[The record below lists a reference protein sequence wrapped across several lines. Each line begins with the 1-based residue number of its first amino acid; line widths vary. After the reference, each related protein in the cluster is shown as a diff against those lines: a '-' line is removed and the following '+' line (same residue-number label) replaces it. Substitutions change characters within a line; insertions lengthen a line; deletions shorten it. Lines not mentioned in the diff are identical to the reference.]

1 MGEYVETP
9 RLRTWYDSAGSG
21 EPLVL
26 LHGGMVTNESW
37 SEQLPVF
44 SEHFQVFAPE
54 RRAHG
59 HTADVDGPLT
69 YDDMAVDTIAFLEAV
84 VKQPAHLVGWS
95 DGGIV
100 GLLVTI
106 ARPDIVRKL
115 VIISANFRPA
125 AESGLAEA
133 QPPRSIDPDDASLA
147 MFRSMHAASSPD
159 GPEHWPV
166 FIEKYFAMLRSPQP
180 DVPPTEL
187 AEVSVPVLVVTADD
201 DIVRLEH
208 TLELYRAIPNSELA
222 VVPGTSHALIFEKP
236 GLINHLVLDFL
247 QGDARPTMMPFRRA
261 PSGGPAHQ

>member
-9 RLRTWYDSAGSG
+9 RLTTWYDSAGSG
-21 EPLVL
+21 APLVL

-37 SEQLPVF
+37 AGQLPAF
-44 SEHFQVFAPE
+44 SERFAVFAPE

-69 YDDMAVDTIAFLEAV
+69 YTDMAADTIEFLESA

-100 GLLVTI
+100 ALLVTI
-106 ARPDIVRKL
+106 ARQDLVRKL
-115 VIISANFRPA
+115 VMISANFKPA

-133 QPPRSIDPDDASLA
+133 QPPPTMDPEDETLG

-166 FIEKYFAMLRSPQP
+166 FIEKYFAMLRSNQP
-180 DVPPTEL
+180 DVPTTQL
-187 AEVSVPVLVVTADD
+187 AGVSVPTLVITADD

-208 TLELYRAIPNSELA
+208 TLELYRAIPGSELA

-236 GLINHLVLDFL
+236 GLVNDLVLNFL
-247 QGDARPTMMPFRRA
+247 QNEVPPTMMPFRRTPTA
-261 PSGGPAHQ
+261 GQPGH